1 MNKNARSIEK
11 ARNRTQIRFTEDSG
25 VHSAAERI
33 RQHKAAHSLR
43 GDSSRPV
50 APQRSTT
57 QPALGRKTTEGRRDS
72 GHDRTHIRFTQDTRG
87 HSGSE
92 QTRQHKTGH
101 SLNQGSTRPVALQRS
116 TTQPTFERKK
126 TEDHRDPGHRFSQF
140 IPPQRMTTMPDLERK
155 KSEHSV
161 KRGDH
166 HAKSKLKDWIL
177 AAKKKWQKKV
187 GSKK

>member
-33 RQHKAAHSLR
+33 RQHKAVHSLR

-57 QPALGRKTTEGRRDS
+57 QPS
-72 GHDRTHIRFTQDTRG
+72 
-87 HSGSE
+87 
-92 QTRQHKTGH
+92 
-101 SLNQGSTRPVALQRS
+101 
-116 TTQPTFERKK
+116 FERKK
-126 TEDHRDPGHRFSQF
+126 TEDRRDSDHRFSQF

-187 GSKK
+187 GSKE